1 MRDAGGNGICG
12 QIDQESIEL
21 HVMCR
26 LSENSV
32 REHLESCSFC
42 RERVDE
48 CRSYIRLLKR
58 ALREFQRG
66 EAIDSKQRGAEST
79 SSPDE

>member
-1 MRDAGGNGICG
+1 MRDPGGNEICG
-12 QIDQESIEL
+12 QIDQETIEL
-21 HVMCR
+21 YSMGR
-26 LSENSV
+26 LPKNSV

-48 CRSYIRLLKR
+48 CRSYISLLKR
-58 ALREFQRG
+58 SLRELQR
-66 EAIDSKQRGAEST
+66 EAIDSKRRGADGT